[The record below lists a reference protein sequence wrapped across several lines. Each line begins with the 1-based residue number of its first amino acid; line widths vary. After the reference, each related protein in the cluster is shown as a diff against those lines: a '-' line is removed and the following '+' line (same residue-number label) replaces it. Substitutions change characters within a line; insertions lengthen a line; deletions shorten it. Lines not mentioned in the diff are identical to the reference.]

1 MSKNMCGINGFNW
14 QDNNL
19 IVRMN
24 EKLKYRG
31 PDDNGI
37 FIEDGVSLGHT
48 RLSIIDLSPAGHQ
61 PMSNEDQTIW
71 IVFNGEIY
79 NFQELKEDLVKRG
92 HIFKSHTDTEVII
105 HCYEEYGLKCVEK
118 FNGMWAFCIYD
129 EKKDLLILSRDQFG
143 IKPLYYYSD
152 GDKFIFSSLI
162 SGIFCHDI
170 PRGINEKAVM
180 NYLAYN
186 LLQHEEFTFFSG
198 IMKLDPKNLLLFN
211 IKTKKY
217 NIISWYNPNSIPA
230 DQNRSVRDHFAK
242 SVELRTISDVPIGSC
257 LSGGLDSSAVVG
269 YLNKF
274 LKHKFNTFSFIVP
287 GSPVDESKYI
297 KDVGKITDTNQYF
310 VTLDNE
316 AFFQDFEDFLLTQE
330 EPVTSMSV
338 YSQYLVMKCAHE
350 KGMKVLLDGQGGDEL
365 FCGYTYFWP
374 YYYFE
379 LLKNLK
385 LWTFLKNVFL
395 YYYYSKNPYPM
406 KMFLFLL
413 MPYSLKCSFW
423 KKYLN
428 SWINHEYLEKVTGDL
443 FDPRWNKLGLQESQK
458 LMLYYTAIP
467 HLLIWE
473 DKNSMRWSIESR
485 LPFLDQDFVH
495 YALNIP
501 SSEKLQMGHQKNI
514 FRLAVEDIIPQSVF
528 NRKDKIGFM
537 VNVDEFMRSEK
548 MKQYC
553 YEILSSKSFKSR
565 PYWNVN
571 IVNKMFDDHIRNK
584 KNNGDLIWKCINLEM
599 WLRCFFDNAETMST

>member
-1 MSKNMCGINGFNW
+1 MCGINGFNW
-14 QDNNL
+14 QNNDL

-37 FIEDGVSLGHT
+37 FIENGVSLGQT

-61 PMSNEDQTIW
+61 PMSNEDQTVW

-79 NFQELKEDLVKRG
+79 NFQELKRDLVKRG

-105 HCYEEYGLKCVEK
+105 HSYEEYGLKCVEK

-129 EKKDLLILSRDQFG
+129 KKKDLLILARDQFG
-143 IKPLYYYSD
+143 IKPLYYKTD

-162 SGIFCHDI
+162 SGIFCHCI

-180 NYLAYN
+180 NFLAYN
-186 LLQHEEFTFFSG
+186 LLQHEEYTFFSG
-198 IMKLDPKNLLLFN
+198 IMKLDPKCLLVFD
-211 IKTKKY
+211 IKTRKKTLVP
-217 NIISWYNPNSIPA
+217 WFNPDAVPA
-230 DQNRSVRDHFAK
+230 GKNRSVRDHFAK
-242 SVELRTISDVPIGSC
+242 SVELRTISDVPVGSC
-257 LSGGLDSSAVVG
+257 LSGGLDSSAIVG
-269 YLNKF
+269 YLNTF
-274 LKHKFNTFSFIVP
+274 LHHSFNTFSFIVP
-287 GSPVDESKYI
+287 GSPIDESRYM
-297 KDVGKITDTNQYF
+297 KDVGKMTDTRQYF
-310 VTLDNE
+310 VTLEND
-316 AFFQDFEDFLLTQE
+316 AFFGDIEDFIRTQE

-350 KGMKVLLDGQGGDEL
+350 NGMKVLLDGQGGDEL

-385 LWTFLKNVFL
+385 LWTFLKNVVL
-395 YYYYSKNPYPM
+395 YYYRSKNPYPV

-413 MPYSLKCSFW
+413 MPYPVKRRFW

-428 SWINHEYLEKVTGDL
+428 SWINHGYLEKVTGKL
-443 FDPRWNKLGLQESQK
+443 FDPRWKKMDVQESQK
-458 LMLYYTAIP
+458 VILYHTAIP
-467 HLLIWE
+467 HLLTWE

-485 LPFLDQDFVH
+485 LPFLDQNFVQ
-495 YALNIP
+495 YALNLP
-501 SSEKLQMGHQKNI
+501 SSEKLQMGYQKNI
-514 FRLAVEDIIPQSVF
+514 FRLAVEDIIPASVF

-537 VNVDEFMRSEK
+537 VNVDDFMRSER
-548 MKQYC
+548 MKRYC
-553 YEILSSKSFKSR
+553 SEIISSKSFRSR
-565 PYWNVN
+565 PYWN
-571 IVNKMFDDHIRNK
+571 IDRVNKLFDDHMQNK
-584 KNNGDLIWKCINLEM
+584 GNNGDIIWKCINLEL
-599 WLRCFFDNAETMST
+599 WLRSFFDNEKTVYA

>member
-1 MSKNMCGINGFNW
+1 MCGINGFNW
-14 QDNNL
+14 QNNDL
-19 IVRMN
+19 IARMN

-37 FIEDGVSLGHT
+37 FIENGVSLGQT

-61 PMSNEDQTIW
+61 PMSNEDQTVW

-79 NFQELKEDLVKRG
+79 NFQELKEDLIKRG

-105 HCYEEYGLKCVEK
+105 HSYEEYGLKCVEK

-129 EKKDLLILSRDQFG
+129 KKKDLLILARDQFG

-152 GDKFIFSSLI
+152 GNKFIFSSLI

-180 NYLAYN
+180 NFLAYN
-186 LLQHEEFTFFSG
+186 LLQHEDYTFFSG
-198 IMKLDPKNLLLFN
+198 IMKLDPKCLLIFDINTRKKTLLPWFN
-211 IKTKKY
+211 PDAVSAGK
-217 NIISWYNPNSIPA
+217 NC
-230 DQNRSVRDHFAK
+230 SVRDHFSK
-242 SVELRTISDVPIGSC
+242 SVELRTISDVPVGSC
-257 LSGGLDSSAVVG
+257 LSGGLDSSAIVG
-269 YLNKF
+269 HLNTF
-274 LKHKFNTFSFIVP
+274 LHHSFNTFSFIVP
-287 GSPVDESKYI
+287 GSPVDESRYM
-297 KDVGKITDTNQYF
+297 KDVGKMTDTQQYF
-310 VTLDNE
+310 VTLEND
-316 AFFQDFEDFLLTQE
+316 AFFGDIEDFIRTQE

-350 KGMKVLLDGQGGDEL
+350 NGMKVLLDGQGGDEL

-385 LWTFLKNVFL
+385 LWTFLKNVVL
-395 YYYYSKNPYPM
+395 YYYRSKNPYPA

-413 MPYSLKCSFW
+413 MPYPVKRRFW

-428 SWINHEYLEKVTGDL
+428 SWINYSYLEKVTGKL
-443 FDPRWNKLGLQESQK
+443 SDPRWKKMDVQESQK
-458 LMLYYTAIP
+458 VILYHTAIP
-467 HLLIWE
+467 HLLTWE

-485 LPFLDQDFVH
+485 LPFLDQNFVL
-495 YALNIP
+495 YALNLP
-501 SSEKLQMGHQKNI
+501 SSEKLQMGYQKNI
-514 FRLAVEDIIPQSVF
+514 FRLAVKDIIPASVF

-537 VNVDEFMRSEK
+537 VNVDDFMRSER
-548 MKQYC
+548 MKRFC
-553 YEILSSKSFKSR
+553 SEIISSKSFRSR
-565 PYWNVN
+565 PYWN
-571 IVNKMFDDHIRNK
+571 IEQVNKLFDDHMQNK
-584 KNNGDLIWKCINLEM
+584 GNNGDIIWKCINLEL
-599 WLRCFFDNAETMST
+599 WLRCFFDNGKTVRT